1 MSLQPGQMLAHYR
14 VSKKIGEGGMGEVWK
29 ATDTN
34 LDREVAIKIL
44 PESVAADSDRLARF
58 SREAKLLAALNHPHI
73 AAVYGLHQDGDTR
86 FLAMEFM
93 DGEDLTQRLARGPV
107 SVNDA
112 IEVADKVASALQEA
126 HDKGIIHRDLK
137 PANIMILADGG
148 VKVLD
153 FGLAKALSPESV
165 GGSGLSDPSM
175 SPTLT
180 AAMGTQAGL
189 IMGTAGYMS
198 PEQARGKPLDQ
209 RCDVWAFGV
218 VLYQML
224 AGERLFS
231 GETATDVIAAVVT
244 REPDWS
250 KLPAATPAAV
260 RRLLRRCLEK
270 DPRRRLRDLGDAR
283 LDLLEADTASH
294 EASEIPAGLREPL
307 SRQPAWPLLAGG
319 LVAGLVLAAIL
330 AFLFFPS
337 PGAGP
342 TPINEPPT
350 WSNLLAPEGTALNFG
365 GFVEI
370 SPDGR
375 YVAFIGTTE
384 NGTQSLWLRDLAS
397 EEARPL
403 RGTKGALMPFWSP
416 DSRSIAYFAESKLRV
431 IRIDGG
437 VPTVLAPAGG
447 APRGGSW
454 SADGTILFVPDW
466 NDPVYRI
473 PAAGGTPEPVTTF
486 DESRLELSHRWPHA
500 LPDGRHFLYYIVSTY
515 PELNPENPSEMDA
528 SGLYL
533 GSLDGSPARLLLKAR
548 SRAIYSNESL
558 LYVND
563 GILMSR
569 PFDLAGLSFQG
580 PAAPLA
586 ENVTQSVDALWG
598 GALFSVSDE
607 GSLILV
613 RGAPEYGTP
622 SQLTWRD
629 RQGAMLSKVGKP
641 GDYKEMRISPDG
653 SHLAA
658 AMGDPSDIWLVD
670 FARDSFTRFSF
681 DSGDDRSPAWSA
693 DGKRIIFMSSRVL
706 ADDKF
711 TPAALFT
718 RETSGLGE
726 AVLLANS
733 IDRFQVAPSDWS
745 SDDRITLLDGSRP
758 GTGSNILSYSHEDSI
773 VEEILATKH
782 DEYAA
787 RFSADGR
794 WLLYESNE
802 SGQQEIYLQA
812 YPLSGSK
819 WQVSRDGGTMPTWRA
834 DGKEI
839 FYFDTDK
846 QLMSVPISTENNL
859 RLETPVPLFQ
869 SNMRDVTGDA
879 LNYDVSPDGQRFLL
893 MEPTPDL
900 DAREATLTLV
910 RNWPTFLASRAAQN
924 RQN

>member
-14 VSKKIGEGGMGEVWK
+14 VSEKIGEGGMGEVWK

-44 PESVAADSDRLARF
+44 PEAVAADSDRLARF
-58 SREAKLLAALNHPHI
+58 SREAKLLASLNHPHI
-73 AAVYGLHQDGDTR
+73 AAVYGLHEDGDIR

-93 DGEDLTQRLARGPV
+93 DGEDLTHRLGRGPV
-107 SVNDA
+107 SVSDA

-153 FGLAKALSPESV
+153 FGLAKALSPESAA
-165 GGSGLSDPSM
+165 GSGLSDPSM

-198 PEQARGKPLDQ
+198 PEQARGQTLDQ
-209 RCDVWAFGV
+209 RCDVWSFGV
-218 VLYQML
+218 VLFQML

-244 REPDWS
+244 REPDWD
-250 KLPAATPAAV
+250 KLPATTPAAV
-260 RRLLRRCLEK
+260 LRLLRRCLEK

-283 LDLLEADTASH
+283 LDLLEADTDADESTQT
-294 EASEIPAGLREPL
+294 PAGLQGPSTRR
-307 SRQPAWPLLAGG
+307 SAWPLLAGG
-319 LVAGLVLAAIL
+319 LLAGLVLAAIL
-330 AFLFFPS
+330 AFVFFPFLD
-337 PGAGP
+337 AGP
-342 TPINEPPT
+342 AHVSEPPT
-350 WSNLLAPEGTALNFG
+350 WSNLLAPEGTAVDFG
-365 GFVEI
+365 GLIEI

-375 YVAFIGTTE
+375 YVAFIGTSAGDE
-384 NGTQSLWLRDLAS
+384 PSLWLRDLTS

-403 RGTKGALMPFWSP
+403 RGTEGAMMPFWSP
-416 DSRSIAYFAESKLRV
+416 DSRSIAYFAESKLRI
-431 IRIDGG
+431 IRINGG
-437 VPTVLAPAGG
+437 VPTVLAQAGS

-454 SADGTILFVPDW
+454 SEDGTILFVPDW
-466 NDPVYRI
+466 NDPVFRI

-486 DESRLELSHRWPHA
+486 EESRLELSHRWPHA

-533 GSLDGSPARLLLKAR
+533 GSLDGSPARLLLEAR
-548 SRAIYSNESL
+548 SRAIYANETL

-569 PFDLAGLSFQG
+569 PFDLASLSFHG
-580 PAAPLA
+580 PATPLA
-586 ENVTQSVDALWG
+586 ESVTQSVDALWG
-598 GALFSVSDE
+598 GALFSISDE

-613 RGAPEYGTP
+613 RGAPEYGAPT
-622 SQLTWRD
+622 QLTWRD
-629 RQGAMLSKVGKP
+629 RQGALLSQVGDP
-641 GDYKEMRISPDG
+641 ADYKEMRISPDG
-653 SHLAA
+653 NHLAA
-658 AMGDPSDIWLVD
+658 AMGDPADIWLVD
-670 FARDSFTRFSF
+670 FERDSFARFTF
-681 DSGDDRSPAWSA
+681 DPGDDRAPSWSP
-693 DGKRIIFMSSRVL
+693 DGSRIIFMSSRVL
-706 ADDKF
+706 PDEKF

-718 RETSGLGE
+718 RDASGLGE
-726 AVLLANS
+726 ANLLANS

-745 SDDRITLLDGSRP
+745 SDGRLVLLDSSKP
-758 GTGSNILSYSHEDSI
+758 GMGSNILSYSHEDSI
-773 VEEILATKH
+773 IEEVLATKH

-787 RFSADGR
+787 RFSPDGR
-794 WLLYESNE
+794 WLVYQSEE
-802 SGQQEIYLQA
+802 SGQTEIYLQA
-812 YPLSGSK
+812 FPISGSK
-819 WQVSRDGGTMPTWRA
+819 WQVSSDGGSMPTWRA

-839 FYFDTDK
+839 FYIDTDNR
-846 QLMSVPISTENNL
+846 LMAVPISTENTL

-869 SNMRDVTGDA
+869 ATMRDVTGSG
-879 LNYDVSPDGQRFLL
+879 LNYDVTPDGQRFLV
-893 MEPTPDL
+893 MEPGSNPD
-900 DAREATLTLV
+900 AEEATLTLV
-910 RNWPTFLASRAAQN
+910 RNWPTFLARRLAQN
-924 RQN
+924 QPE